1 MKNRFEHIFSIH
13 YEREDFQTVTATIEK
28 GILFKGTNLWIL
40 IFAILIASLGL
51 NVNSTAVIIGAMLI
65 SPLMGPIMGIGLSM
79 GINDISLLQKALFN
93 YGMATLVALCTST
106 LFFLLSPLDEAHS
119 EILARTSP
127 TIYDVLIAFFG
138 GLAGIV
144 AICSQMKGNVLPGV
158 AIATALM
165 PPLCTAGYGL
175 ASWQFHY
182 FFGAF
187 YLFII
192 NTVFIALATL
202 LTVRI
207 LHFPQKHLANP
218 KADRLSQRIIWV
230 VAIITIAPSIY
241 FGYDMVQNIRF
252 TKEANTFI
260 SREIHF
266 TNDYL
271 LNKQIEP
278 AKKKITLVFGG
289 SPIPQSE
296 IIILQEQ
303 LKKYRLQGASLEIK
317 QGFSYLDSSVHE
329 NSTRK
334 EVITALEFKIRQ
346 LEEKD
351 RQLDSLQLDEDLNE
365 QVFQELKTQLPGL
378 QKAVLKE
385 ATLHGDTTAQ
395 GKRYMAV
402 LYTNRNITHKEQQL
416 LANWL
421 AIRLKKKNIQL
432 IIQK

>member
-13 YEREDFQTVTATIEK
+13 YEREDFQTVIATIEK

-144 AICSQMKGNVLPGV
+144 AICSQLKGNILPGV

-202 LTVRI
+202 LTIRL

-230 VAIITIAPSIY
+230 VTIITLAPSIY
-241 FGYDMVQNIRF
+241 FGYDMVRNTRF

-289 SPIPQSE
+289 SPIPQSD
-296 IIILQEQ
+296 IVTLQEQ

-329 NSTRK
+329 SSTRK
-334 EVITALEFKIRQ
+334 EVMTALEFKIRQ

-385 ATLHGDTTAQ
+385 VTLHGDTTAQ

-421 AIRLKKKNIQL
+421 AVRLRKKNIQL